1 MSKLPIRRNKILA
14 NYSLEDIGKIYEEIA
29 NDLTT
34 PELISDYLKIT
45 VDEAIA
51 LEFASRCLFKHR
63 VGDKQFIQDN
73 EELFISCLGRV
84 VLSGFIPPHKDKR
97 LN

>member
-1 MSKLPIRRNKILA
+1 MSKLSLRKNKILA
-14 NYSLEDIGKIYEEIA
+14 NYTLADIGKLYEEIA

-34 PELISDYLKIT
+34 PELIADYLKIT
-45 VDEAIA
+45 VEEAIA
-51 LEFASRCLFKHR
+51 LEFVSRCIFAHS

-73 EELFISCLGRV
+73 EELFVSCLGRV

>member
-1 MSKLPIRRNKILA
+1 MQLPKRRKLAVYTLD
-14 NYSLEDIGKIYEEIA
+14 DISAIYPDIC

-34 PELISDYLKIT
+34 PELIADYLKIT
-45 VDEAIA
+45 VDDAVA

-63 VGDKQFIQDN
+63 IGDKQFIQDN

-84 VLSGFIPPHKDKR
+84 VLSGFMPPHKDKR

>member
-1 MSKLPIRRNKILA
+1 MSKLPIRRRKTLA
-14 NYSLEDIGKIYEEIA
+14 NYSLEDIGKLYEEIA

-34 PELISDYLKIT
+34 PELMAAYLNIS
-45 VDEAIA
+45 VDEAVA

-84 VLSGFIPPHKDKR
+84 VLSDFVPPHKDKR